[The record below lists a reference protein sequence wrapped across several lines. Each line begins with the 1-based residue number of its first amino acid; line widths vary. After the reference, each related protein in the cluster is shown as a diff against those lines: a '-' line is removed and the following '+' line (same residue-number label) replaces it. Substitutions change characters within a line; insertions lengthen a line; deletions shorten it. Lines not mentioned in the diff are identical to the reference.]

1 MGEYKIEFTDFKDSS
16 TSRFWFAEIELPGHL
31 EASSTPTLSP
41 SVSPSG
47 TPSSTPS
54 LYPSTAPS
62 VVPSAPPS
70 EHPTVDL
77 PDDGNFINN
86 ILMQGSSVQSLGCS
100 SVSKARQAKDG
111 TTDKYGCYRNKSETQ
126 SIIVSPVHDRLSIA
140 KSIRLYTSNSNPKQD
155 PTSFALYGRVDSHLP
170 WMEVSRGIFP
180 GVAEG
185 LPRNNQGIV
194 INSTYKNGDD
204 NLIYSEVKFPSN
216 AVAYLNYKIEFTGF
230 KDSSTSWFRFA
241 EIELPGHLEASSTPT
256 LSPSISPSKNPTSSP
271 SGSPTPNPTDSP
283 TLKP

>member
-47 TPSSTPS
+47 IPSSAPS

-86 ILMQGSSVQSLGCS
+86 IFMQGSSVQSLGCS
-100 SVSKARQAKDG
+100 SVSKAGQARDG

-140 KSIRLYTSNSNPKQD
+140 KSIRLYTSNSNAKYD

-185 LPRNNQGIV
+185 LPRNNQGIA

-204 NLIYSEVKFPSN
+204 NLVYSEVKFPSN
-216 AVAYLNYKIEFTGF
+216 GAAYLEYKIEFTDF

-256 LSPSISPSKNPTSSP
+256 LSPSISPSKI
-271 SGSPTPNPTDSP
+271 
-283 TLKP
+283 